1 MLLYGFVV
9 SVIGAALRLGILQ
22 HLDGQKIIHE
32 LKPFILVS
40 VNENIGKPLSSIW
53 QFAPAID
60 IIQMKHEQMDSRM
73 FIT

>member
-40 VNENIGKPLSSIW
+40 VNENIGKSLSSIW

-60 IIQMKHEQMDSRM
+60 IKQMKHEQMDARM

>member
-40 VNENIGKPLSSIW
+40 VKENMDKPLSSIW